1 MYYLKTYAVQVPAP
15 AIETFLVLQKD
26 TARRVQT
33 ELLELTTV
41 FTLGVSEA
49 VLLLDEMGGSSQR
62 VVSNLDDLVCLAKA
76 LHNLGPEYVLLK
88 GDRLS
93 MTGNL
98 EAPECGFDKGGIINI
113 LYDGI
118 DISIFNTAH
127 VASGAPQGAGCAIAC
142 ISSIPE
148 PSIFAAGNRL

>member
-1 MYYLKTYAVQVPAP
+1 M
-15 AIETFLVLQKD
+15 LQKD

-33 ELLELTTV
+33 ELLELSTV

-49 VLLLDEMGGSSQR
+49 VLLLDEVGGSPQR
-62 VVSNLDDLVCLAKA
+62 VVSNLDDLICLAKA

-88 GDRLS
+88 GDELS

-98 EAPECGFDKGGIINI
+98 EGSIPNV

-118 DISIFNTAH
+118 DISIFKTAL
-127 VASGAPQGAGCAIAC
+127 VASGTPQSAGCVIAC
-142 ISSIPE
+142 MSSIPE
-148 PSIFAAGNRL
+148 SLIFPISN